1 LVRDLQGIEVC
12 IEQRTKSTLSIRG
25 DSMRR
30 PSLAVHVALLMISI
44 VALATLVQAQ
54 FGASLEGT
62 VTDKS
67 GAVIS
72 GANITV
78 TDQATGVSRSTVTSG
93 AGFYRVP
100 GLTPGRY
107 RVDVEAP
114 SFKKET
120 TSDVLVN
127 AESTRGLNVALTP
140 GSAQETVSVTSAPS
154 ALETENANVSG
165 NITARQVEELP
176 SFGRDPY
183 ELLRLAPGVFGDG
196 ARGSN
201 ATASFLP
208 NTVGVGGSGNSI
220 YQVENQPQI
229 SANGQRVTENNF
241 MIDGVDVNSLTNGGA
256 AVVSPTEESIA
267 EITVLSGSY
276 SAEDGRNSGAQIKVI
291 SKSGTNSIHGGAFF
305 KYDEPGLNAFN
316 KFGGFQGDFQQ
327 APNVRVDNKVRNYGG
342 SVGGPI
348 VKNKLFFFFAY
359 EGEHVFNQT
368 FGINYVETPQ
378 FIQAVT
384 AANPNSIAATILAAP
399 GTAPRIAAVLAPSC
413 GDVNRPATDAEGN
426 PTCQI
431 VAGGL
436 DLGSPFPAGSGPG
449 NPYLRLFTPEKGG
462 AIVGGGLDGIPD
474 VENVQ
479 LVYPGRRTGSQYN
492 ARVDWTINSK
502 HTLSASTYLTNSTST
517 NPPGTNQTSAS
528 NRDVVNKPFSP
539 AGTVLWNWI
548 VSPTKL
554 NEARLNFSR
563 FAFNEVVSNRGIVNW
578 GIPDA
583 EIQDVFK
590 SSNFQRI
597 WFGAPQGENTP
608 GILAQNTYGFGD
620 TFSWSRAKHSLKFG
634 FQYRK
639 EQNNNNEVGFARP
652 LYTFSQL
659 WNFAND
665 APIFEQNAVNPITG
679 NPDSAQRYFR
689 TSYYGGFV
697 EDDWKVRSNLT
708 LNVGL
713 RYEYY
718 SPVSEPQGLLS
729 NLVLAGSGPDALFNA
744 KLITGKTVYSTPKT
758 NFAPRLGFAWSPDK
772 YNQKIVFR
780 GGFGMYYDGIP
791 EAVFDPARENP
802 PFHAFE
808 SNCCGTSGLEGFGG
822 PFDPTCGPSKNM
834 PCIIYSLGSSDSPL
848 SYPGNPALGGGIG
861 PDGFPLSCCV
871 QVYFEPQ
878 HFRIPYVYGYS
889 FETQVELPAK
899 MIFTLG
905 YQGSDSHHLG
915 RIFDANLVYDGAVN
929 KSIPNF
935 FIKPDVTANYNSL
948 NARLE
953 HRFSRGVQAAF
964 KYRYSKSLDE
974 VSFGQPD
981 SSVNETYPR
990 NLRSEYGPSDFDAT
1004 HFAVLSGVWDLPI
1017 FRGKQEGMAKLLGG
1031 WQLSGIFTYHSGFPW
1046 TPIDNNCLQTPGQQF
1061 ICPIRPTGYSGGA
1074 RTDYSNSTFLTPN
1087 GNFPG
1092 GGANFFTLNPPG
1104 PPGVGRNSFR
1114 GPRYQS
1120 VDMTFGKNTPL
1131 SFLGE
1136 GGNLQIRMN
1145 VFNVFNHL
1153 NLAPFTFNTRS
1164 TVVQDQFFGTAGNT
1178 VALAGRV
1185 VELQARI
1192 SF

>member
-1 LVRDLQGIEVC
+1 MARI
-12 IEQRTKSTLSIRG
+12 TLS
-25 DSMRR
+25 MRF
-30 PSLAVHVALLMISI
+30 LLISTI
-44 VALATLVQAQ
+44 LTFISSSALAQY
-54 FGASLEGT
+54 GASLEGT

-67 GAVIS
+67 GAVVA
-72 GANITV
+72 GAAVTV
-78 TDQATGVSRSTVTSG
+78 TNQATGVSRNTVTSD
-93 AGFYRVP
+93 AGFYRISA
-100 GLTPGRY
+100 LSPGRY
-107 RVDVEAP
+107 RVDVDAAG
-114 SFKKET
+114 FKKGT
-120 TSDVLVN
+120 TADVQVS
-127 AESTRGLNVALTP
+127 AESTRGLNVLLTP
-140 GSAQETVSVTSAPS
+140 GAAQETVTVTAEG
-154 ALETENANVSG
+154 AVLETENASVTG
-165 NITARQVEELP
+165 GITAHQVEELP

-201 ATASFLP
+201 ATAAFLP
-208 NTVGVGGSGNSI
+208 NTVGVGGSANSI

-241 MIDGVDVNSLTNGGA
+241 TIDGVDVNSLTNGGA
-256 AVVSPTEESIA
+256 AVVSPTEESVA
-267 EITVLSGSY
+267 EIRVLSSTY

-291 SKSGTNSIHGGAFF
+291 SKTGTNRLHGSGFF

-316 KFGGFQGDFQQ
+316 TFGGFQGDFTR
-327 APNVRVDNKVRNYGG
+327 APNVRVDNKIRNYGG

-348 VKNKLFFFFAY
+348 IKNKVFFFFAY
-359 EGEHVFNQT
+359 EGEHAFNQT

-384 AANPNSIAATILAAP
+384 AALPNSIAAQILAAP
-399 GTAPRIAAVLAPSC
+399 GTAPRIAAALTPSC
-413 GDVNRPATDAEGN
+413 SDLNRPATDSLGN
-426 PTCQI
+426 PTCQVI
-431 VAGGL
+431 AGGL
-436 DLGSPFPAGSGPG
+436 DIGSPFPAGSGPG
-449 NPYLRLFTPEKGG
+449 NPYLKLNSPEIGG
-462 AIVGGGLDGIPD
+462 AFVGGGLDGNPD
-474 VENVQ
+474 IELAQ
-479 LVYPGRRTGSQYN
+479 LVYPGHRTGNQYN

-502 HTLSASTYLTNSTST
+502 HTLSASTYLTRSTST
-517 NPPGTNQTSAS
+517 NPPGTDQTSAAS
-528 NRDVVNKPFSP
+528 RDVINKPFSP

-548 VSPTKL
+548 VSSTKL
-554 NEARLNFSR
+554 NEVRLNFSR
-563 FAFNEVVSNRGIVNW
+563 FAFDEVQSTKGIVNW

-583 EIQDVFK
+583 EIQDLFK
-590 SSNFQRI
+590 TGGRRI
-597 WFGAPQGENTP
+597 WFGAPQNENTP
-608 GILAQNTYGFGD
+608 GILAQNTYGFAD
-620 TFSWSRAKHSLKFG
+620 TFSWALSKHGLKFG

-652 LYTFSQL
+652 LYTFSDP

-665 APIFEQNAVNPITG
+665 APIFEQNAVNPNTG

-697 EDDWKVRSNLT
+697 ADDWKVRSNLT

-729 NLVLAGSGPDALFNA
+729 NLVLAGSGPNALTNA
-744 KLITGKTVYSTPKT
+744 TLVTGKTVYSTPKT
-758 NFAPRLGFAWSPDK
+758 NFAPRFGFAWSPSQ
-772 YNQKIVFR
+772 YNQKVVFR

-808 SNCCGTSGLEGFGG
+808 GNCCGTAGVAIDGFSG
-822 PFDPTCGPSKNM
+822 PFDPSCGSSNNM

-861 PDGFPLSCCV
+861 SDGFPKNCCV

-889 FETQVELPAK
+889 LETQIELPAK

-905 YQGSDSHHLG
+905 YQGSDSHHLV
-915 RIFDANLVYDGAVN
+915 RIFDANLVYDGPVN

-964 KYRYSKSLDE
+964 KYRWSKSLDE

-981 SSVNETYPR
+981 SSVNETFPR
-990 NLRSEYGPSDFDAT
+990 DLRTEYGPSDFDVT
-1004 HFAVLSGVWDLPI
+1004 HFAVLSGIWDLPI
-1017 FRGKQEGMAKLLGG
+1017 LRNRRDGVGKVLGG
-1031 WQLSGIFTYHSGFPW
+1031 WQLSGIFTAHSGFPW
-1046 TPIDNNCLQTPGQQF
+1046 TPIDNVCFVTLGNQG
-1061 ICPIRPTGYSGGA
+1061 ICPIRPVGYNGKAG
-1074 RTDYSNSTFLTPN
+1074 TDYSNDTFLKPN

-1092 GGANFFTLNPPG
+1092 GGPNFFTLTPAG

-1114 GPRYQS
+1114 GPRYRS
-1120 VDMTFGKNTPL
+1120 IDVTFGKNTPL
-1131 SFLGE
+1131 PFLGE
-1136 GGNLQIRMN
+1136 GGNLQLRMN
-1145 VFNVFNHL
+1145 VFNLFNNL
-1153 NLAPFTFNTRS
+1153 NLTPFTFNTRS
-1164 TVVQDQFFGTAGNT
+1164 TVIQDPFFGTAGDKS
-1178 VALAGRV
+1178 ALAGRV
-1185 VELQARI
+1185 VELQARVT
-1192 SF
+1192 F

>member
-1 LVRDLQGIEVC
+1 MFHSTPVRTVLF
-12 IEQRTKSTLSIRG
+12 STILCFLTSF
-25 DSMRR
+25 
-30 PSLAVHVALLMISI
+30 
-44 VALATLVQAQ
+44 ALAQY
-54 FGASLEGT
+54 GASIEGT

-67 GAVIS
+67 GAVVS
-72 GANITV
+72 GANVTI
-78 TDQATGVSRSTVTSG
+78 TDQATGVSHNTVTSA

-100 GLTPGRY
+100 GLIPGSY
-107 RVDVEAP
+107 RVDVVAA

-120 TSDVLVN
+120 TADVRVD
-127 AESTRGLNVALTP
+127 AETTRGLNVVLNP
-140 GSAQETVSVTSAPS
+140 GPSQESVTVTSTPS

-165 NITARQVEELP
+165 SITSQQVEELP

-201 ATASFLP
+201 ATAAFLP
-208 NTVGVGGSGNSI
+208 NTVGVGGSANSI

-256 AVVSPTEESIA
+256 AVVSPTEESVA
-267 EITVLSGSY
+267 EITVMSGSF
-276 SAEDGRNSGAQIKVI
+276 SAEEGRNSGAQIKVI
-291 SKSGTNSIHGGAFF
+291 SKTGTNAIHGSGFF
-305 KYDEPGLNAFN
+305 KYDEPGLNAYN
-316 KFGGFQGDFQQ
+316 TFGGFGGDFTR
-327 APNVRVDNKVRNYGG
+327 APNVRIDNKLRDYGG
-342 SVGGPI
+342 SIGGPI
-348 VKNKLFFFFAY
+348 LKNKVFFFFAY
-359 EGEHVFNQT
+359 EGEHAFNQT

-378 FIQAVT
+378 FITAVT
-384 AANPNSIAATILAAP
+384 NANPNSIAAKILAAP
-399 GTAPRIAAVLAPSC
+399 GTAPRVVAVLTPSC
-413 GDVNRPATDAEGN
+413 GDVNGP
-426 PTCQI
+426 CQV

-436 DLGSPFPAGSGPG
+436 DLGSPYPAGSGPG
-449 NPYLRLFTPEKGG
+449 NPYLPSNSVIGG
-462 AIVGGGLDGIPD
+462 ADIGGGLDGIPD
-474 VENVQ
+474 VELAQ
-479 LVYPGRRTGSQYN
+479 LAYPNPRIGAQYN

-502 HTLSASTYLTNSTST
+502 HTFSASTYLTNSTST
-517 NPPGTNQTSAS
+517 NPPGTNETSAP
-528 NRDVVNKPFSP
+528 NREVVNKPFSP
-539 AGTVLWNWI
+539 AGTILWNWV
-548 VSPTKL
+548 VSPTKV
-554 NEARLNFSR
+554 NEVRLNFSR
-563 FAFNEVVSNRGIVNW
+563 FAYNEVDSNKGIVNW

-583 EIQDVFK
+583 EIQDVFTNG
-590 SSNFQRI
+590 SRI

-620 TFSWSRAKHSLKFG
+620 TFSWSLSKHNLKFG

-652 LYTFSQL
+652 LYTFTHL

-665 APIFEQNAVNPITG
+665 APIFEQNAVNPNTG
-679 NPDSAQRYFR
+679 NPDAAQRYFR

-697 EDDWKVRSNLT
+697 QDDWKFRSNLT

-729 NLVLAGSGPDALFNA
+729 NLVLAGSGDTAIADAT
-744 KLITGKTVYSTPKT
+744 LITGKTVYSTPKT

-772 YNQKIVFR
+772 YNQKMVFR
-780 GGFGMYYDGIP
+780 GGFGIYYDGVP
-791 EAVFDPARENP
+791 EADFDPARENP
-802 PFHAFE
+802 PFHALE
-808 SNCCGTSGLEGFGG
+808 DNCCGFPSSPYDNGL
-822 PFDPTCGPSKNM
+822 
-834 PCIIYSLGSSDSPL
+834 ILYSLGSSDSPL
-848 SYPGNPALGGGIG
+848 SYPGNPLLGGGIG
-861 PDGFPLSCCV
+861 ANGFPKNNGSA

-889 FETQVELPAK
+889 LETQMELPAK

-905 YQGSDSHHLG
+905 YQGSDSHHLI
-915 RIFDANLVYDGAVN
+915 RIFDANLVYDAPSTSTVQSN
-929 KSIPNF
+929 PSY

-953 HRFSRGVQAAF
+953 RRFSQGVQAAF

-990 NLRSEYGPSDFDAT
+990 VLSSEYGPSDFDVT
-1004 HFAVLSGVWDLPI
+1004 HFAVLSGIWDLPI
-1017 FRGKQEGMAKLLGG
+1017 FRNRHDGVGKLLGG
-1031 WQLSGIFTYHSGFPW
+1031 WQLSGIFTIHSGFPW
-1046 TPIDNNCLQTPGQQF
+1046 TPINNNCYQTPGNQY
-1061 ICPIRPTGYSGGA
+1061 ICPIRPEGYSGGA
-1074 RTDYSNSTFLTPN
+1074 GTDYSNSTFLTPN
-1087 GNFPG
+1087 GNFPNG
-1092 GGANFFTLNPPG
+1092 GQSYFTLLSNG

-1120 VDMTFGKNTPL
+1120 IDMTFGKSTPL

-1136 GGNLQIRMN
+1136 GGSLQVRMN

-1153 NLAPFTFNTRS
+1153 NLAPFTFNTDS

-1178 VALAGRV
+1178 PALAGRV

>member
-1 LVRDLQGIEVC
+1 MSRARVLFHVELM
-12 IEQRTKSTLSIRG
+12 L
-25 DSMRR
+25 
-30 PSLAVHVALLMISI
+30 SLAFLLAAP
-44 VALATLVQAQ
+44 ALAQY
-54 FGASLEGT
+54 GASLEGT
-62 VTDKS
+62 VTDKT
-67 GAVIS
+67 GAVVA
-72 GANITV
+72 GATV
-78 TDQATGVSRSTVTSG
+78 TVTNQATGVSRATVTG
-93 AGFYRVP
+93 DAGFYRLTGLPP
-100 GLTPGRY
+100 GQY
-107 RVDVEAP
+107 RVDVDAAG
-114 SFKKET
+114 FRKET
-120 TSDVLVN
+120 TPDVDVS

-140 GSAQETVSVTSAPS
+140 GSVQETVNVTSAAPN
-154 ALETENANVSG
+154 LETENASVTGGISG
-165 NITARQVEELP
+165 HQVEQLP

-196 ARGSN
+196 ARSSN
-201 ATASFLP
+201 ATATFLP
-208 NTVGVGGSGNSI
+208 NTVGVGGSGNSLF
-220 YQVENQPQI
+220 QVENQPQI

-256 AVVSPTEESIA
+256 AVVTPTEESIA

-291 SKSGTNSIHGGAFF
+291 SKTGTNSFHGGAFF

-316 KFGGFQGDFQQ
+316 TFGGFAGNFER
-327 APNVRVDNKVRNYGG
+327 APNVRLDNKLRTYGG
-342 SVGGPI
+342 SIGGPI
-348 VKNKLFFFFAY
+348 FKNNLFFFFAY
-359 EGEHVFNQT
+359 EGQHAFSQT
-368 FGINYVETPQ
+368 FGINYVETPD

-384 AANPNSIAATILAAP
+384 AALPNSIAAQILAAP
-399 GTAPRIAAVLAPSC
+399 GTAPRIGTVLTPSC
-413 GDVNRPATDAEGN
+413 NDVNRPATDSLGN
-426 PTCQI
+426 PTCQV

-436 DLGSPFPAGSGPG
+436 DLGSPFPAGTGPG
-449 NPYLRLFTPEKGG
+449 NPYLRLFTDINGNAFVPG
-462 AIVGGGLDGIPD
+462 ALVGGGVDGKPD
-474 VENVQ
+474 VELAQ
-479 LVYPGRRTGSQYN
+479 LVYPGRHTGNQYN

-502 HTLSASTYLTNSTST
+502 HTLSVSTFLTNSTNT
-517 NPPGTNQTSAS
+517 NPPGTDQTSAA
-528 NRDVVNKPFSP
+528 NRDVINKPFSP
-539 AGTVLWNWI
+539 AGTILWNWV

-554 NEARLNFSR
+554 NEVRVNFSR
-563 FAFNEVVSNRGIVNW
+563 FGFNEVQSTKGIVNW

-590 SSNFQRI
+590 SGRRI

-620 TFSWSRAKHSLKFG
+620 TFSWALSKHSLRFG

-665 APIFEQNAVNPITG
+665 APIFEQNAVNPNTG
-679 NPDSAQRYFR
+679 DPDAAQRYFR

-697 EDDWKVRSNLT
+697 QDDLKFRPNLT
-708 LNVGL
+708 LNFGL

-718 SPVSEPQGLLS
+718 TPVSEPQGLLS
-729 NLVLAGSGPDALFNA
+729 NLILAGSGPSAIANA
-744 KLITGKTVYSTPKT
+744 TLVTGKTVYSTPKT
-758 NFAPRLGFAWSPDK
+758 NFAPRLGFAWSPEK
-772 YNQKIVFR
+772 YNQRIVFR
-780 GGFGMYYDGIP
+780 GGFGVYYNGVS

-808 SNCCGTSGLEGFGG
+808 ANCCGTSGLEGFGG
-822 PFDPTCGPSKNM
+822 PFDPTCGSLKDA
-834 PCIIYSLGSSDSPL
+834 PCIVYALGSSDSPL

-861 PDGFPLSCCV
+861 PNGFPLNCCV

-889 FETQVELPAK
+889 LETQVELPAK

-905 YQGSDSHHLG
+905 YQGSSSHHLI
-915 RIFDANLVYDGAVN
+915 RIFDANQVFDGTSTTTN
-929 KSIPNF
+929 PGF

-953 HRFSRGVQAAF
+953 HRFAHGVQAAF

-981 SSVNETYPR
+981 SSVNETFPR
-990 NLRSEYGPSDFDAT
+990 DLRTEYGPSDFDVT
-1004 HFAVLSGVWDLPI
+1004 HFAVLSGIWDLPI
-1017 FRGKQEGMAKLLGG
+1017 FRNRRDGVGKVLGG
-1031 WQLSGIFTYHSGFPW
+1031 WRLSGIFTAHSGFPW
-1046 TPIDNNCLQTPGQQF
+1046 TPINNNCFQTPGNQF
-1061 ICPIRPTGYSGGA
+1061 ICPIRPEGYSGGA
-1074 RTDYSNSTFLTPN
+1074 GTNYSNDTFLTPN
-1087 GNFPG
+1087 GNFPKG
-1092 GGANFFTLNPPG
+1092 GSNFFTLLPNG

-1136 GGNLQIRMN
+1136 GRSLQIRMN

-1153 NLAPFTFNTRS
+1153 NLTPFTFNTRS
-1164 TVVQDQFFGTAGNT
+1164 TVVQDPFFGTAGDKP
-1178 VALAGRV
+1178 ALAGRV
-1185 VELQARI
+1185 VELQARVT
-1192 SF
+1192 F

>member
-1 LVRDLQGIEVC
+1 MFHSTPVRVLLL
-12 IEQRTKSTLSIRG
+12 STILCLLS
-25 DSMRR
+25 
-30 PSLAVHVALLMISI
+30 AYAL
-44 VALATLVQAQ
+44 AQ
-54 FGASLEGT
+54 FGASIEGT

-67 GAVIS
+67 GAVVS
-72 GANITV
+72 GANVTV
-78 TDQATGVSRSTVTSG
+78 TDQATGVSHNTVTSSG
-93 AGFYRVP
+93 GFYRVP
-100 GLTPGRY
+100 GLTPGTY
-107 RVDVEAP
+107 RVDVEAS

-120 TSDVLVN
+120 TRDVHVD
-127 AESTRGLNVALTP
+127 AETTRGLNVVLTP
-140 GSAQETVSVTSAPS
+140 GPSQETVTVTSAGA
-154 ALETENANVSG
+154 ALETENGNVEGS
-165 NITARQVEELP
+165 ITSQQVEELP

-201 ATASFLP
+201 ATAAFLP
-208 NTVGVGGSGNSI
+208 NTVGVGGSANSI

-267 EITVLSGSY
+267 QVTVVSGSY

-291 SKSGTNSIHGGAFF
+291 SKTGTNAIHGSGFF
-305 KYDEPGLNAFN
+305 KYDEPGLNAYN
-316 KFGGFQGDFQQ
+316 TFGGFGGDFTR
-327 APNVRVDNKVRNYGG
+327 APNVRIDNKLRDYGG
-342 SVGGPI
+342 SIGGPI
-348 VKNKLFFFFAY
+348 LKNKVFFFFAY
-359 EGEHVFNQT
+359 EGEHAFNQT

-378 FIQAVT
+378 YIAAVK
-384 AANPNSIAATILAAP
+384 AANPNSIAAQILSAP
-399 GTAPRIAAVLAPSC
+399 GTTPRINAVLTPSC
-413 GDVNRPATDAEGN
+413 ADVSVPAAN
-426 PTCQI
+426 CQV

-436 DLGSPFPAGSGPG
+436 DLGSPYPAGSAPG
-449 NPYLRLFTPEKGG
+449 DPYLSITNNLTGIGG
-462 AIVGGGLDGIPD
+462 AQIGGGLDGIPD
-474 VENVQ
+474 VELAQ
-479 LVYPGRRTGSQYN
+479 LAYPNPRIGAQYN

-502 HTLSASTYLTNSTST
+502 HTFSASTYLTNSTST
-517 NPPGTNQTSAS
+517 NPPGTNETSAP
-528 NRDVVNKPFSP
+528 NREVVNKPFSP
-539 AGTVLWNWI
+539 AGTILWNWV

-554 NEARLNFSR
+554 NEVRLNFSR
-563 FAFNEVVSNRGIVNW
+563 FAFNEVDSNKGIVNW

-583 EIQDVFK
+583 EIQSVF
-590 SSNFQRI
+590 NNGQRI

-620 TFSWSRAKHSLKFG
+620 TFSWSLPKHSLKFG

-652 LYTFSQL
+652 LYTFFDM

-665 APIFEQNAVNPITG
+665 APIFEQNAVNPNTG

-697 EDDWKVRSNLT
+697 QDDWKFRSNLT
-708 LNVGL
+708 LNIGL

-729 NLVLAGSGPDALFNA
+729 NLALAGTGPNA
-744 KLITGKTVYSTPKT
+744 IANATLITGKTVYSTPKT
-758 NFAPRLGFAWSPDK
+758 NFAPRIGFAWSPDK
-772 YNQKIVFR
+772 YDRKVVFR
-780 GGFGMYYDGIP
+780 GGFGMYYDGVP
-791 EAVFDPARENP
+791 EADFDPARENP

-808 SNCCGTSGLEGFGG
+808 ANCCGTAGPPYDSFSSPYDGGL
-822 PFDPTCGPSKNM
+822 
-834 PCIIYSLGSSDSPL
+834 ILYSLGASDSPL
-848 SYPGNPALGGGIG
+848 SYPGNPLLGGGIG
-861 PDGFPLSCCV
+861 ANGFPKNCCV

-889 FETQVELPAK
+889 LETQVELPAK

-905 YQGSDSHHLG
+905 YQGSSSHDLV
-915 RIFDANLVYDGAVN
+915 RIFDANQVYDGNSTTVN
-929 KSIPNF
+929 PGY
-935 FIKPDVTANYNSL
+935 FIKPDVVANYNSL

-953 HRFSRGVQAAF
+953 RRFANGVQAAF

-981 SSVNETYPR
+981 ASVNETYPR
-990 NLRSEYGPSDFDAT
+990 DLRSEYGPSDFDVT
-1004 HFAVLSGVWDLPI
+1004 HFAVLSGIWDLPI
-1017 FRGKQEGMAKLLGG
+1017 FRNRHDGMGKLLGG
-1031 WQLSGIFTYHSGFPW
+1031 WQLSGIFTAHSGFPW
-1046 TPIDNNCLQTPGQQF
+1046 TPINNNCYQTPGNQF
-1061 ICPIRPTGYSGGA
+1061 ICPIRPEGYSGGA
-1074 RTDYSNSTFLTPN
+1074 GTDYSNDTFLTPN
-1087 GNFPG
+1087 GNFPKG
-1092 GGANFFTLNPPG
+1092 GQNYFTLLPNG

-1136 GGNLQIRMN
+1136 GSLLQVRMN

-1153 NLAPFTFNTRS
+1153 NLAPFTFNTDS

-1178 VALAGRV
+1178 PALAGRV